1 VTLEVVEFVVL
12 AIFEFENDVR
22 ELLARRDVNLEA
34 LELHCDLPNRAALAA
49 VQLATVTVV
58 AVAVIT
64 PAPPAVCIT
73 IRVPIAVTVT
83 VTVAVTVAV
92 AVAVAVTVVL
102 IAASIDPGVIT
113 AIRNS
118 AIHRRGVAVEVR
130 IKALT
135 IARAV
140 SNTVV
145 ASLDPH
151 PSDLTVARAER
162 AIMPVE
168 SVVLVVLAVFKLDD
182 HVREVFARHHVNF
195 VALEVHRDR
204 RDRPAAWAVQ
214 HAIVLI
220 GVLPS
225 LPVVAVAIRGRL
237 ATVVGL
243 ALDRRARK
251 HF

>member
-1 VTLEVVEFVVL
+1 
-12 AIFEFENDVR
+12 
-22 ELLARRDVNLEA
+22 
-34 LELHCDLPNRAALAA
+34 
-49 VQLATVTVV
+49 
-58 AVAVIT
+58 
-64 PAPPAVCIT
+64 VCIT

-83 VTVAVTVAV
+83 VTVTVAVTV

-204 RDRPAAWAVQ
+204 RGRPAAWAVQ